1 MSGGTRVLVIDAD
14 ASSQAD
20 IQKYLVRRR
29 FVVLG
34 GAGMG
39 DEAVAMARAFQ
50 PEVVLVNLD
59 DGRESHAL
67 ARVVADEIP
76 ATRLVAY
83 SRSRDVKSAG
93 SRARVGFGERL
104 VQVVP
109 ASEKALLAAI
119 ESALAGPQEPGC
131 ILTDSGAA
139 DPALSATVSPN
150 GAGWGYRETALS
162 VADAQPFLR
171 HFAQLAS
178 EWLLTRSPQV
188 GQSLMMALAEDV
200 EAPAFGARGRD
211 AVREGLE
218 SLAWRLRGDMRLVPG
233 AVGSQ
238 PVLVAMVP
246 ADGGNWQRAGY
257 FMVGVTDNDA
267 IRYLDYRDKESEESS
282 EGRP

>member
-1 MSGGTRVLVIDAD
+1 MPGGTRVLVVDAD
-14 ASSQAD
+14 ASSQAE

-34 GAGMG
+34 GAEMG
-39 DEAVAMARAFQ
+39 DEAAAMARAFQ

-67 ARVVADEIP
+67 ARVVAHEIP
-76 ATRLVAY
+76 ETRLVAY

-104 VQVVP
+104 VEVVP

-119 ESALAGPQEPGC
+119 ESALKGPQEPGC
-131 ILTDSGAA
+131 ILTDSGAP

-150 GAGWGYRETALS
+150 GAGWGYRETAPSL
-162 VADAQPFLR
+162 ADAQPLLR

-178 EWLLTRSPQV
+178 EWLLTRSTQAE
-188 GQSLMMALAEDV
+188 QSLMMTLAEDV

-218 SLAWRLRGDMRLVPG
+218 SLAWRLGGDIRLVPG

-238 PVLVAMVP
+238 PVLVAMVL
-246 ADGGNWQRAGY
+246 ADDGQWRRAGCLL
-257 FMVGVTDNDA
+257 MGVAGNDT
-267 IRYLDYRDKESEESS
+267 IRYLDYRDENVSGE
-282 EGRP
+282 

>member
-1 MSGGTRVLVIDAD
+1 MPGATRVLVVDAD
-14 ASSQAD
+14 ASSQAE

-34 GAGMG
+34 GAEMG
-39 DEAVAMARAFQ
+39 DEAAAMARAFQ

-59 DGRESHAL
+59 DGWESHTV

-93 SRARVGFGERL
+93 SRATVGFGERL
-104 VQVVP
+104 VEVVP

-119 ESALAGPQEPGC
+119 ESALTGPQETGC
-131 ILTDSGAA
+131 ILTDSGAP
-139 DPALSATVSPN
+139 DPALAAAVSPN
-150 GAGWGYRETALS
+150 GVGCGYRETPPSL
-162 VADAQPFLR
+162 ADAQPFLR

-178 EWLLTRSPQV
+178 EWLLTRSTQAE
-188 GQSLMMALAEDV
+188 QSLMMTLAEDV

-211 AVREGLE
+211 AVRGGLE
-218 SLAWRLRGDMRLVPG
+218 SLAWRLGGDIRLVPG

-257 FMVGVTDNDA
+257 FVVGVADNDV
-267 IRYLDYRDKESEESS
+267 IRYLDYRDENVSGE
-282 EGRP
+282 

>member
-1 MSGGTRVLVIDAD
+1 MPGATRVLVVDAD
-14 ASSQAD
+14 ASSQGE

-34 GAGMG
+34 GAEMG
-39 DEAVAMARAFQ
+39 DEAAAMARAFQ
-50 PEVVLVNLD
+50 PEVVLVSLD

-76 ATRLVAY
+76 EARLVAY

-93 SRARVGFGERL
+93 SRPTVGFGERL
-104 VQVVP
+104 VEVVP

-119 ESALAGPQEPGC
+119 ESALTGPQEPGC
-131 ILTDSGAA
+131 ILTDIGAP
-139 DPALSATVSPN
+139 DPALSAAASPN
-150 GAGWGYRETALS
+150 GVGWGYREAAPLR
-162 VADAQPFLR
+162 ADAQPFLR

-178 EWLLTRSPQV
+178 EWLLTRSPQAE
-188 GQSLMMALAEDV
+188 QSLMMTLAEDV

-218 SLAWRLRGDMRLVPG
+218 SLAWRLGGDIRLVPG
-233 AVGSQ
+233 ALGSQ

-257 FMVGVTDNDA
+257 FVVGVGDNDT
-267 IRYLDYRDKESEESS
+267 IRYLQYCDENVSGE
-282 EGRP
+282 